1 MSNASIESKLNQA
14 MSQLK
19 TYGFNLNTK
28 SCTSSENS
36 EFVNSIFGLVEDG
49 QTALAQG
56 VSGEQKAQAITS
68 IIEGLLGMIN
78 FASNQVSKAKKDV
91 KANSDAIDK
100 KSNDATKKAQEVEVK
115 VKELVANSVN
125 TLFKT
130 LWQRRN
136 FYEDE
141 IKK

>member
-1 MSNASIESKLNQA
+1 MGKKIIITESTFKKLVAGQLLKESELSITDVTNIVRDTVKNDTQ
-14 MSQLK
+14 
-19 TYGFNLNTK
+19 
-28 SCTSSENS
+28 
-36 EFVNSIFGLVEDG
+36 I
-49 QTALAQG
+49 
-56 VSGEQKAQAITS
+56 
-68 IIEGLLGMIN
+68 
-78 FASNQVSKAKKDV
+78 KKDIE
-91 KANSDAIDK
+91 K
-100 KSNDATKKAQEVEVK
+100 K

>member
-1 MSNASIESKLNQA
+1 MGKKIIIKESTLKKIVEEQLLNE
-14 MSQLK
+14 SELSK
-19 TYGFNLNTK
+19 TDVTNIVKDTIKNDT
-28 SCTSSENS
+28 
-36 EFVNSIFGLVEDG
+36 
-49 QTALAQG
+49 
-56 VSGEQKAQAITS
+56 
-68 IIEGLLGMIN
+68 
-78 FASNQVSKAKKDV
+78 QVKKDIE
-91 KANSDAIDK
+91 K
-100 KSNDATKKAQEVEVK
+100 K